1 MPPLEAVM
9 EIKSAVT
16 KGFVAAGL
24 YHHLGFCRAF
34 VFAL

>member
-16 KGFVAAGL
+16 KGFVAV